1 MFCAASLCQDNSSES
16 SPIMRDEVGE
26 HMAWDPRP
34 FLHTVS
40 LQILQ
45 IQFLSFLTEAVRFS
59 FNICWYLME
68 SMVPCILSIS
78 MNPKPKFTLKPLEF
92 NCWWSY
98 SMHHQSALII
108 TVHTERLQTLSSF
121 THFVTFKTIHV
132 LMLFS
137 TLDYSHTIYVCT
149 LNHIHT
155 HTYTHSFQTPFK
167 FSTFCYISDSS

>member
-1 MFCAASLCQDNSSES
+1 MFCAASLCQDKSSES

-68 SMVPCILSIS
+68 SMVPCILTRCPGALEEKQPHNIKDQPPYFTVGMRCFSVWLSFCLRQTHLMFVARKLYFGLIS
-78 MNPKPKFTLKPLEF
+78 PYN
-92 NCWWSY
+92 
-98 SMHHQSALII
+98 SAL
-108 TVHTERLQTLSSF
+108 
-121 THFVTFKTIHV
+121 
-132 LMLFS
+132 
-137 TLDYSHTIYVCT
+137 
-149 LNHIHT
+149 
-155 HTYTHSFQTPFK
+155 
-167 FSTFCYISDSS
+167 